1 MNAFTIIP
9 IGFIIASALW
19 FGWCMASA
27 GRGVAA
33 RVVLGMIG
41 GILFVFIQG
50 IIPMIFRDQVRE
62 LCMEYPDP
70 NVIVGIFIIAGIIV
84 FFLGLILRS
93 MMRKPAEEPTS
104 QSPKSGA
111 G

>member
-1 MNAFTIIP
+1 MNAFIVIP

-19 FGWCMASA
+19 FGWCTANA

-33 RVVLGMIG
+33 RIVFGIIG
-41 GILFVFIQG
+41 GVIFIFIQG
-50 IIPMIFRDQVRE
+50 IIPMIFRDQVRR

-70 NVIVGIFIIAGIIV
+70 NVIVGVFIISAIIV

-93 MMRKPAEEPTS
+93 MIMKSVVEPTNE
-104 QSPKSGA
+104 
-111 G
+111 